1 MKVVSGQLAVG
12 SKETAAQSMRK
23 KSLIGLLA
31 TVLLT
36 TALPADAQQLTKIP
50 RIGIVTGT
58 AKDPTSTKIFRQAL
72 HDLGYVEGKNILFEH
87 RYTEGDRE
95 RTPGIV
101 AELLSRKVDIL
112 FSTQAIVVRAAKQAT
127 KTIPIVM
134 AITPDPVAVGL
145 VDSLSRPGGNIT
157 GLTSLARNLSGKRL
171 ELLTEMIPKLSRVG
185 ILLVAGS
192 SAFKD
197 YDDAGRSLKVP
208 LQSLEVRVPNPDL
221 PKAFQ
226 IAVKERVSA
235 LIVASVPG
243 LSGYRKQIVDLAIQ
257 NRLPLMSESV
267 LAVEAGGL
275 VSYNANN
282 DEILRRAAVYVDKI
296 LKGAKPADIPVEQP
310 TKFELVINLKTAKQ
324 IGLTIPPNVLARADR
339 VIR

>member
-1 MKVVSGQLAVG
+1 MNKKLLGFAFSALLLPLSYAV
-12 SKETAAQSMRK
+12 E
-23 KSLIGLLA
+23 
-31 TVLLT
+31 
-36 TALPADAQQLTKIP
+36 AQQPGKIP

-58 AKDPTSTKIFRQAL
+58 ATDPTSTKMFRQAL
-72 HDLGYVEGKNILFEH
+72 QDLGYVEGKNILFEH

-112 FSTQAIVVRAAKQAT
+112 FSTQAIVVRAAKQVT

-134 AITPDPVAVGL
+134 AVTTDPVVFGL
-145 VDSLSRPGGNIT
+145 VDSLARPGGNIT
-157 GLTSLARNLSGKRL
+157 GLTSLARQLSGKRL

-185 ILLVAGS
+185 ILWVTAAT
-192 SAFKD
+192 AFKD
-197 YDDAGRSLKVP
+197 YEDAGRNLKVP

-226 IAVKERVSA
+226 AAVKERVSA
-235 LIVASVPG
+235 VIVASVPG
-243 LSGYRKQIVDLAIQ
+243 LSGYRKQIVDLALQ

-296 LKGAKPADIPVEQP
+296 LKGAKPGDLPVEQP
-310 TKFELVINLKTAKQ
+310 MQFELVLNLKTAKAL
-324 IGLTIPPNVLARADR
+324 GLTIPPTLLFRADE

>member
-1 MKVVSGQLAVG
+1 MEYWTMRLKTFLQYSNTPIKRILWLLG
-12 SKETAAQSMRK
+12 S
-23 KSLIGLLA
+23 LLF
-31 TVLLT
+31 
-36 TALPADAQQLTKIP
+36 ALCFPVWAQQPAKIP

-58 AKDPTSTKIFRQAL
+58 AKDPSSTKIFRQAL
-72 HDLGYVEGKNILFEH
+72 QDLGYVEGKNILFEH
-87 RYTEGDRE
+87 RYTEGNRDSVA
-95 RTPGIV
+95 GIV
-101 AELLSRKVDIL
+101 AELLSLKVNIL

-145 VDSLSRPGGNIT
+145 VDSLARPGGNIT

-171 ELLTEMIPKLSRVG
+171 ELLSEMIPKLSGVG
-185 ILLVAGS
+185 ILLVTGS

-226 IAVKERVSA
+226 VAVKERVSA
-235 LIVASVPG
+235 VIVASVPG
-243 LSGYRKQIVDLAIQ
+243 LSGYRKQIVDLALQ

-282 DEILRRAAVYVDKI
+282 DAILRRAAVYVDKI
-296 LKGAKPADIPVEQP
+296 LKGAKPADLPVEQP

-324 IGLTIPPNVLARADR
+324 MGLTIPPNVLARADR